1 MEKPNTPPINRRKK
15 NLELS
20 SSSSFLLPNGYDS
33 KDPDI
38 EMIQIQ
44 PLTYT
49 SLRDLL
55 PSSPPPPCLLSP
67 TQRSGSWKEISIRN
81 PLVKHAARAY
91 LQPMSTPDVDNRGL
105 FRRLKDQCGCIGW
118 FNDIVLKPLMVK
130 FFGRG
135 GEISDEYDDDEDD
148 YLRRD

>member
-1 MEKPNTPPINRRKK
+1 MENPNMPAINSRGE
-15 NLELS
+15 NLGLS
-20 SSSSFLLPNGYDS
+20 SSATFLLPNSDNS
-33 KDPDI
+33 KDPYV

-67 TQRSGSWKEISIRN
+67 NTK
-81 PLVKHAARAY
+81 
-91 LQPMSTPDVDNRGL
+91 PMSTPDVDNRGL
-105 FRRLKDQCGCIGW
+105 FQRLKDQCGCIRW

-135 GEISDEYDDDEDD
+135 EEISDDDDEDD
-148 YLRRD
+148 YLRRE

>member
-1 MEKPNTPPINRRKK
+1 MEKPNIPTINSRGG
-15 NLELS
+15 NLGLS
-20 SSSSFLLPNGYDS
+20 SSATFLLPNSYNS
-33 KDPDI
+33 KDPNI

-55 PSSPPPPCLLSP
+55 PSSPPPPCLLSS
-67 TQRSGSWKEISIRN
+67 TQRSSSWKEISIKN

-105 FRRLKDQCGCIGW
+105 FQRLKDQCGCIRW

-135 GEISDEYDDDEDD
+135 EEISDDEDEDD

>member
-1 MEKPNTPPINRRKK
+1 MLFMLLMSWPTTRPFPDSDSQRRWV
-15 NLELS
+15 
-20 SSSSFLLPNGYDS
+20 LLPTNDFV
-33 KDPDI
+33 
-38 EMIQIQ
+38 
-44 PLTYT
+44 
-49 SLRDLL
+49 SLLILSLLL

-135 GEISDEYDDDEDD
+135 EENSDEYDDDEDD